1 MGDLWTIDSCGPHGI
16 DLDADEPTLAELEA
30 DEPDEDD
37 DDEPDGAGD
46 DPWGREWPADF
57 CE

>member
-16 DLDADEPTLAELEA
+16 DLDCDEPTLAELDA
-30 DEPDEDD
+30 DDPDED

-46 DPWGREWPADF
+46 DPWGREPADF

>member
-16 DLDADEPTLAELEA
+16 DLDSDEPTLAELEG
-30 DEPDEDD
+30 PDD
-37 DDEPDGAGD
+37 DDPENDPPGCGD
-46 DPWGREWPADF
+46 DPWGREWPDDF